1 MSQLSAAA
9 FAGRMRWAFGGL
21 AGIMAGLFA
30 CLLLLGAGVF
40 PKPALLEAEISG
52 ISASGLS
59 FGFIIAC
66 SQCLVWNRS
75 FHGREAGRLL
85 SYLRSLYGLAFLW
98 GVLQSALSSSGEEKC
113 LAGICGWPLARLL
126 SCFCFLSAAG
136 GGICIL
142 PAQKNE

>member
-9 FAGRMRWAFGGL
+9 FAGRMRWVFGGL
-21 AGIMAGLFA
+21 AGIMAGFFA

-66 SQCLVWNRS
+66 SQYLVWDRS

-98 GVLQSALSSSGEEKC
+98 GVLQSAFQLWGGEVLGWNLWLAFGPAAVLLLLFECSWRQYLHHIKTEK
-113 LAGICGWPLARLL
+113 
-126 SCFCFLSAAG
+126 
-136 GGICIL
+136 
-142 PAQKNE
+142 